1 MSSSLLHPQHLGQ
14 RLPWT
19 LKKELL
25 DCAQSFT
32 YFSAS
37 AHPSTLL
44 HEAGLS
50 AAMLPRLPGKLASLS
65 SSHKRYGKKEGRK
78 RGEGTHLALGSCW
91 NPSSSSSGSN
101 TFLHSQHEA
110 PCPSW
115 GLSSSCVVASPCT
128 SHTRGVACPPSSHWV
143 LIIALFLLHPSPRG
157 GSFLQT
163 LISQLPHFSMFVL
176 SVF

>member
-14 RLPWT
+14 RLPWR

-25 DCAQSFT
+25 DCAQLFT

-37 AHPSTLL
+37 AHPFTLL
-44 HEAGLS
+44 CEAGLS
-50 AAMLPRLPGKLASLS
+50 AAMLPRLPGELASLS
-65 SSHKRYGKKEGRK
+65 SSHRRYGQKEGRK

-101 TFLHSQHEA
+101 TFLHPQHKA

-115 GLSSSCVVASPCT
+115 GLSSSCVVVSPCT
-128 SHTRGVACPPSSHWV
+128 SHTRGEACPPSSHWV
-143 LIIALFLLHPSPRG
+143 LVIAL
-157 GSFLQT
+157 
-163 LISQLPHFSMFVL
+163 L
-176 SVF
+176 SASRS